1 MGLRIL
7 INRVTADLGDA
18 GDLAALYATPPAPW
32 LRANMVSTV
41 DGSATGTDGVSGSIN
56 NEADGRVFRL
66 LRDLA
71 DVIVVGA
78 GTARAEGYKPAAKP
92 IVLVSRSGEVPES
105 LRTAESGLVLMATTE
120 TAADRAR
127 ETLHEDHVLVLGQSV
142 VDLNLLKPALAER
155 GLTNVLCE
163 GGPHL
168 LTTLLAAR
176 AVDELCAT
184 TVPQLVGGPYRR
196 ITDGPPVDTGLDLML
211 LLEDA
216 GSLIARWHVRR

>member
-1 MGLRIL
+1 MA
-7 INRVTADLGDA
+7 TAR
-18 GDLAALYATPPAPW
+18 AL
-32 LRANMVSTV
+32 VSTV
-41 DGSATGTDGVSGSIN
+41 DGSATGAGRRQSIN

-78 GTARAEGYKPAAKP
+78 GTAQAEGYKPAAKP

-120 TAADRAR
+120 TVRIWSTG
-127 ETLHEDHVLVLGQSV
+127 TLHEDMCSSSPVRRRSQ
-142 VDLNLLKPALAER
+142 PAQAGAGRTRPDER
-155 GLTNVLCE
+155 ALRRRPAPADHPAGRPCSR
-163 GGPHL
+163 
-168 LTTLLAAR
+168 R
-176 AVDELCAT
+176 ALRDDRA
-184 TVPQLVGGPYRR
+184 QLVGGPCRR